1 MRVWLEEW
9 WARLRPERAR
19 VPIFY
24 DETYRLP
31 FAGLELSTGIE
42 PRRVDFT
49 TWYLLETGVVRPEDV
64 HRPRPVSYAQL
75 ARVHDAAYLESLGR
89 VETLARIYGVDPSDV
104 AVDTLLGTVRQVC
117 GGTLEAARM
126 ALAHRRAVANL
137 AGGFHHAAPA
147 HGGGFCAVNDIAVAL
162 AELRAEG
169 FTGRTVVLDLDAHPP
184 DGTAAC
190 FAGDPKVWIGSIS
203 GSDWGSV
210 PGVDEVLLGADAGD
224 AEYLAAL
231 EGLLSRMPQAELAFV
246 IAGGDVL
253 RGDRFGRLGL
263 SLEGARKRDRH
274 VARALQGL
282 GAVWLPG
289 GGYHEEAWK
298 VFAGSVLVLGGRG
311 HRAIQERFDPLSVR
325 FHRISR
331 LLSRQP
337 QEPLG
342 WEPITQED
350 LEGALGHVHPI
361 EPQVLGYY
369 TAQSIEYALFHYGL
383 LPHLERLGYSE
394 LRVEVSPTGTGDR
407 IQLLGQ
413 AGGQVYQLVDC
424 VLERRRLGRE
434 DYLFVNWL
442 TLRHPRAHFSAL
454 RPQLPGQEVPGL
466 GLSREAAEMLMLMAE
481 RLKLSGVA
489 FRPMW
494 YHLAVVA
501 RARFRF
507 LDSARQGRFEALM
520 RDLAHVPLLEATRL
534 VAKGHVRL
542 NGQPY
547 AWEADDMVSRRN
559 SVSDDATV
567 IALERERCHFTVE
580 RVEAPP
586 LSH

>member
-1 MRVWLEEW
+1 
-9 WARLRPERAR
+9 
-19 VPIFY
+19 
-24 DETYRLP
+24 
-31 FAGLELSTGIE
+31 
-42 PRRVDFT
+42 
-49 TWYLLETGVVRPEDV
+49 
-64 HRPRPVSYAQL
+64 
-75 ARVHDAAYLESLGR
+75 
-89 VETLARIYGVDPSDV
+89 
-104 AVDTLLGTVRQVC
+104 
-117 GGTLEAARM
+117 M
-126 ALAHRRAVANL
+126 ALARGCAVANL

-147 HGGGFCAVNDIAVAL
+147 QGGGFCPVNDIAVAL
-162 AELRAEG
+162 AEARAEG

-190 FAGDPKVWIGSIS
+190 FAGDAKVWIGSIS
-203 GSDWGSV
+203 GSDWGRV
-210 PGVDEVLLGADAGD
+210 PGVDETLLAADAGD
-224 AEYLAAL
+224 EEYLAAL
-231 EGLLSRMPQAELAFV
+231 EGLLSRMPLAELAFV

-263 SLEGARKRDRH
+263 SLEGARRRDRR

-282 GAVWLPG
+282 AAVWLPA

-311 HRAIQERFDPLSVR
+311 RQPIQERFDPLSVR
-325 FHRISR
+325 FRSISR
-331 LLSRQP
+331 LLSP
-337 QEPLG
+337 EEPLD
-342 WEPITQED
+342 WEPLTQED
-350 LEGALGHVHPI
+350 LEGALGHARPS
-361 EPQVLGYY
+361 EPRVLGYY
-369 TAQSIEYALFHYGL
+369 TAQSLEYALFRYGL
-383 LPHLERLGYSE
+383 LPHLERLGYSQ

-413 AGGQVYQLVDC
+413 AGGQEHQLVDC
-424 VLERRRLGRE
+424 VLERWRVGGE
-434 DYLFVNWL
+434 DSLFVEWL
-442 TLRHPRAHFSAL
+442 TLRHPQARFSAL

-466 GLSREAAEMLMLMAE
+466 GMSREAAEMLMLMAD

-534 VAKGHVRL
+534 VSRGHVRL

-547 AWEADDMVSRRN
+547 TWEADDMVSRRGPER
-559 SVSDDATV
+559 DDAALIT
-567 IALERERCHFTVE
+567 LERERCHFTVE
-580 RVEAPP
+580 QGA
-586 LSH
+586 S